1 MQVTIDKREGF
12 VVLKLK
18 GRSDAATSN
27 MLEEKLLALVG
38 GGEKRFVVEFSNL
51 EYISGAGLRMLLL
64 VAKRL
69 KSANGKIVLFALK
82 GQVKE
87 VFEIAGFSAIFFI
100 HRSLE
105 EAIKALS

>member
-1 MQVTIDKREGF
+1 MQVTVDKREGF

-18 GRSDAATSN
+18 GRSDASSSN
-27 MLEEKLLALVG
+27 MLEEEFLALVG
-38 GGEKRFVVEFSNL
+38 GGEKLFAVELSNL

-64 VAKRL
+64 VAKKL
-69 KSANGKIVLFALK
+69 KRANGRIVLFALK

-87 VFEIAGFSAIFFI
+87 VFDVAGFSTIFFI
-100 HRSLE
+100 CRSLK

>member
-27 MLEEKLLALVG
+27 MLEEKFLALVG
-38 GGEKRFVVEFSNL
+38 GGEKHFAVEFSNL

-64 VAKRL
+64 VARKLR
-69 KSANGKIVLFALK
+69 SANGKIVLFALQ

-87 VFEIAGFSAIFFI
+87 VFEVAGFSTIFFI
-100 HRSLE
+100 YRSLE
-105 EAIKALS
+105 EAVNALS

>member
-18 GRSDAATSN
+18 GRSDATTSN

-38 GGEKRFVVEFSNL
+38 DGEKHFVVEFSNL

-64 VAKRL
+64 VARKL
-69 KSANGKIVLFALK
+69 KSAQGKIVLFALK
-82 GQVKE
+82 DQVRE
-87 VFEIAGFSAIFFI
+87 AFDVAGFSTIFFI
-100 HRSLE
+100 YRSLE

>member
-18 GRSDAATSN
+18 GRSDVATSN

-38 GGEKRFVVEFSNL
+38 DGEKHFVVELSNV

-64 VAKRL
+64 VAKKLR
-69 KSANGKIVLFALK
+69 SANGKIVLFALK

-87 VFEIAGFSAIFFI
+87 VFDMAGFSTIFFI
-100 HRSLE
+100 CRSLE
-105 EAIKALS
+105 EAIYALS